1 MVRISISALVVVVVV
16 VVLVCQS
23 TVLLSHVTC
32 CNSTSQAKYGANF
45 LAPHPPLPLYS
56 SPPLSVGQ
64 GKLMWLVW
72 QLTEFDPV
80 TMSRCWHHVYK
91 PCDHIGHGM
100 WPVRHVGRPPN
111 RQSRDTDRWYR
122 PVPPVQQQ
130 QQPMRASMG
139 KQTNMENARLSPSRQ
154 TTCHQ
159 NLNLKRCFFAFIF
172 CQYTTYNTKGKSVW
186 WKFLAA
192 EL

>member
-1 MVRISISALVVVVVV
+1 MRISISALVV

-64 GKLMWLVW
+64 GKLVWLVW

-100 WPVRHVGRPPN
+100 WPVRHVGRPPIG
-111 RQSRDTDRWYR
+111 RAETQTGGT
-122 PVPPVQQQ
+122 VPSHRYSSSSSLCEPAAW
-130 QQPMRASMG
+130 AS
-139 KQTNMENARLSPSRQ
+139 KQTWKTHDFLPHDKQ
-154 TTCHQ
+154 HV
-159 NLNLKRCFFAFIF
+159 I
-172 CQYTTYNTKGKSVW
+172 KS
-186 WKFLAA
+186 
-192 EL
+192 